1 MKKHPVKKVPIILLT
16 VFLALSVFFTACAYV
31 GFDKLITYCSVFVF
45 PTDFSEDHRP
55 FSTYQYD
62 RLNEQE
68 KIAYICIL
76 NKIESHP
83 TYIKIPA
90 LSRTEF
96 NNVFFAVKNDN
107 PDLLCFSDSC
117 NMIRF
122 LSAGL
127 MEMHYNQDADTCRQ
141 MRSQLLST
149 ADEILSQ
156 MPALP
161 DAYEKELYLH
171 DTIIQRCVYDEQA
184 VHPYDA
190 YGCLVEG
197 QAVCSGYARAAMLLL
212 KKAGIEAILVS
223 GTGLSN
229 LSGSISHMWNIVWID
244 DEPYHLDVTWDDPE
258 AEKTQWA
265 SHLYFNLTTQAI
277 SADHSDFSVSIAC
290 TATENNFFRKEG
302 LWFDSYTSAAVDRI
316 CERLTENINNGLN
329 FVELEFA
336 DSEVF
341 AFAESS
347 LLDSTSSGSDMYKI
361 LSYLQ
366 KTVGDKIDSSH
377 VNFSKAENKLY
388 MRLQFDFQ

>member
-16 VFLALSVFFTACAYV
+16 VFLALSVFFSACAYV

-127 MEMHYNQDADTCRQ
+127 MEMHYNQDADTCAVSFFPLRMKYFRRCPHYRTLMKKNFICTTRSFNGVFTMNRPCIRMMLTVVWWRDRPSAPV
-141 MRSQLLST
+141 MR
-149 ADEILSQ
+149 
-156 MPALP
+156 
-161 DAYEKELYLH
+161 
-171 DTIIQRCVYDEQA
+171 
-184 VHPYDA
+184 
-190 YGCLVEG
+190 
-197 QAVCSGYARAAMLLL
+197 
-212 KKAGIEAILVS
+212 
-223 GTGLSN
+223 
-229 LSGSISHMWNIVWID
+229 
-244 DEPYHLDVTWDDPE
+244 EPL
-258 AEKTQWA
+258 
-265 SHLYFNLTTQAI
+265 
-277 SADHSDFSVSIAC
+277 C
-290 TATENNFFRKEG
+290 
-302 LWFDSYTSAAVDRI
+302 
-316 CERLTENINNGLN
+316 CC
-329 FVELEFA
+329 
-336 DSEVF
+336 
-341 AFAESS
+341 
-347 LLDSTSSGSDMYKI
+347 
-361 LSYLQ
+361 
-366 KTVGDKIDSSH
+366 
-377 VNFSKAENKLY
+377 
-388 MRLQFDFQ
+388 